1 MKHYRLFQAW
11 QNQDKAY
18 TDFITRIIHDVVE
31 MEIKEGIDIEV
42 IRYPAQDE
50 SGSPD
55 VVDMV
60 WEQIA
65 DSDIFVGDL
74 TGITQVG
81 DHTVSN
87 PNVMYEVGIADALL
101 GEKRVIL
108 LCSKDTDISKLAFDI
123 NHKRIS
129 QLNKNNTRAADFL
142 HEWID
147 AAILECDVQQVQKD
161 FVFKDLYD
169 DLYVVYN
176 NLMRIIHAEDYT
188 YSTGVLPPEITDM
201 ECRLKSAVLNELML
215 AIDYS
220 CVIERLKNEIRA
232 LYDSNNRRYLTDVI
246 RIYKALDKYNWFVHS
261 IQKNAF
267 LTENDM
273 KYEAFL
279 QNTKAFYLT
288 GVNGIEDLY
297 GSILFDE
304 KFIYINGNPP
314 FQNVFFREMF
324 TDDVKVACHFQN
336 VPVGDSALTG
346 LKTKTYSINSDAI
359 STYAKYIREVLL
371 AVYEFMDKTNF
382 SPTNT
387 TLDIKSNTIIV
398 LEKNS

>member
-31 MEIKEGIDIEV
+31 METKEGIDIEV

-201 ECRLKSAVLNELML
+201 ECRLK
-215 AIDYS
+215 
-220 CVIERLKNEIRA
+220 
-232 LYDSNNRRYLTDVI
+232 
-246 RIYKALDKYNWFVHS
+246 
-261 IQKNAF
+261 
-267 LTENDM
+267 
-273 KYEAFL
+273 
-279 QNTKAFYLT
+279 
-288 GVNGIEDLY
+288 
-297 GSILFDE
+297 
-304 KFIYINGNPP
+304 
-314 FQNVFFREMF
+314 
-324 TDDVKVACHFQN
+324 
-336 VPVGDSALTG
+336 VP
-346 LKTKTYSINSDAI
+346 Y
-359 STYAKYIREVLL
+359 
-371 AVYEFMDKTNF
+371 
-382 SPTNT
+382 
-387 TLDIKSNTIIV
+387 
-398 LEKNS
+398 